1 MITRKTILTFVIGAM
16 IAVATLAGGS
26 ATLAQTAELQE
37 RQLNSQVTGA
47 GGDILDAI
55 ERAKQAQVKAFIG
68 SWEGIFTPEDGGP
81 PPFRILF
88 TFGTDGTVVVSDAG
102 PPTPQNNT
110 AEHGAWERTGDYEF
124 TIIYK
129 QFLFAT
135 TGDLDGTFKGRVKFK
150 LDPVKMEI
158 NGVVKVDLF
167 DSAGVNFLQG
177 AGTVKCSKIRV
188 ESLD

>member
-26 ATLAQTAELQE
+26 ATLAQTVELQE
-37 RQLNSQVTGA
+37 RQAAGL

-55 ERAKQAQVKAFIG
+55 ERAKQTQIKAFAG

-81 PPFRILF
+81 PPFRIMF
-88 TFGTDGTVVVSDAG
+88 TFGANGETVETDGG
-102 PPTPQNNT
+102 PPDPQNATTGN
-110 AEHGAWERTGDYEF
+110 GAWERTGDYEY
-124 TIIYK
+124 TVIYK
-129 QFLFAT
+129 QLLFDS
-135 TGDLDGTFKGRVKFK
+135 TGNTAATFKARVKFK

-158 NGVVKVDLF
+158 NGLVKVDLF
-167 DSAGVNFLQG
+167 DPDGNNFLQG
-177 AGTVKCSKIRV
+177 AGTIKCAKIRV